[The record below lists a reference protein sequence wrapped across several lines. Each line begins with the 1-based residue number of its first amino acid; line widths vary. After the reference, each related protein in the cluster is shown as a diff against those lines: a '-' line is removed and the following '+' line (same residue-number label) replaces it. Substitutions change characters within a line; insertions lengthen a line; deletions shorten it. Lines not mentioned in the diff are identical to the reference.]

1 MADIPQ
7 KYGQGPWHEIT
18 DPESVEAQRDVIGF
32 TNPNLHRRKS
42 DQIPEDITYTVSI
55 YGLNSYRYIET
66 ETHDEDSRTSE
77 VP

>member
-1 MADIPQ
+1 MADFPQ
-7 KYGQGPWHEIT
+7 KLGQGPWVEIN

-42 DQIPEDITYTVSI
+42 DLIPENIDYTI
-55 YGLNSYRYIET
+55 AIHGLNSYRYTET

>member
-1 MADIPQ
+1 MADFPQ
-7 KYGQGPWHEIT
+7 KMGQGPWVEIT
-18 DPESVEAQRDVIGF
+18 DPESVEAQRDEIGF

-42 DQIPEDITYTVSI
+42 DLIPEGTDYTI
-55 YGLNSYRYIET
+55 AIHGLNSYRYTES